1 MKNFGLLMAAIFF
14 LGFLNS
20 ESRRWVQK
28 DNDFSPASDSV
39 NITRAAEA
47 VTATLV
53 LDEAEAAL
61 NILKKKKNGSAI
73 TGDDW
78 DKLFSSEGYIR
89 LKKRE
94 ASMNRAF
101 EDSSFAAF
109 ILSDKTVEAATSLS
123 ATLAAWKN
131 TDVTAV
137 ARRALVY
144 LPQGATIKAKI
155 YPVIKPKTNSF
166 VFEVDSD
173 PAIFLYLNPSV
184 TKEQFEN
191 TLTHELHHIGYG
203 SCCPNKAI
211 EEEINKLSQPV
222 KTIVNWTGAFGE
234 GFAMLAAAG
243 GPDVHPHAVSPA
255 DERERWDNDMKNFNN
270 DLKKVEEF
278 FLDILHERL
287 KTENEINEKGFSF
300 FGIQGPWY
308 TVGWK
313 MSAIIEKTF
322 GKAALINCMCDIRLL
337 LKTYNKAAEKY
348 NKTADE
354 PLALWSEE
362 IINITE

>member
-1 MKNFGLLMAAIFF
+1 MKNFGFLITVIFF
-14 LGFLNS
+14 LSFLIS
-20 ESRRWVQK
+20 ESRCGIQRE
-28 DNDFSPASDSV
+28 NDFNPALDSA
-39 NITRAAEA
+39 NITSVAEA
-47 VTATLV
+47 VNATLV

-61 NILKKKKNGSAI
+61 NILEKKKNGSAV
-73 TGDDW
+73 TGADW

-109 ILSDKTVEAATSLS
+109 ILSDKTVEAAPSLS
-123 ATLAAWKN
+123 ATLTAWKN
-131 TDVTAV
+131 TDVIAA
-137 ARRALVY
+137 ARRALNY
-144 LPQGATIKAKI
+144 LPQGAAIKAKI

-166 VFEVDSD
+166 VFEVDTD
-173 PAIFLYLNPSV
+173 PAIFLYLNPDV
-184 TKEQFEN
+184 TQEQFEN

-203 SCCPNKAI
+203 SCCPNKAV

-255 DERERWDNDMKNFNN
+255 DERERWDNDMKNFNS

-313 MSAIIEKTF
+313 MSAVIEKTF
-322 GKAALINCMCDIRLL
+322 GKAVLLNCMCDMRTL
-337 LKTYNKAAEKY
+337 LKTYNEAAAKH
-348 NKTADE
+348 NKTIEE